1 MKRQGGQKTNV
12 SGKLGECLAL
22 LYLQQRYPGTIIR
35 FNHSQD
41 RKNRPHDIE
50 QYPRSLVLFDSIGF
64 QEMRMSPECIWEVK
78 SLVKYNKWFKI
89 RPESHSRFMKQ
100 RSRKRYVFV
109 LFHDAV
115 QVKYFPEAMRV
126 RHSIYEL
133 DAKQV
138 SQLLRHAKYVGSEK
152 KLSFRHIFPRDYIQP
167 NSKQRGGMR
176 IP

>member
-1 MKRQGGQKTNV
+1 MKMQAGQKTNI

-41 RKNRPHDIE
+41 RKDRPHDIE
-50 QYPRSLVLFDSIGF
+50 QYSRTPLLFDGIGF
-64 QEMRMSPECIWEVK
+64 QETGMSPKCIWEVK
-78 SLVKYNKWFKI
+78 SLVKCNKWFKI
-89 RPESHSRFMKQ
+89 HPENHSRFMKK
-100 RSRKRYVFV
+100 RSKKRYVFV

-133 DAKQV
+133 DAGQV
-138 SQLLRHAKYVGSEK
+138 SQLLGNATFVGTEK
-152 KLSFRHIFPRDYIQP
+152 KLSFRRIFPRKLYTTKLKT
-167 NSKQRGGMR
+167 NE
-176 IP
+176 

>member
-41 RKNRPHDIE
+41 RKDRPHDIE
-50 QYPRSLVLFDSIGF
+50 QYSRIPLLFDGIGS
-64 QEMRMSPECIWEVK
+64 QETGMSPKCIWEVK
-78 SLVKYNKWFKI
+78 SLVKCNKWFKI
-89 RPESHSRFMKQ
+89 HPESHSRFMKQ
-100 RSRKRYVFV
+100 RSKKRYVFV

-115 QVKYFPEAMRV
+115 QVKYFPEVTRV

-133 DAKQV
+133 DAKRV
-138 SQLLRHAKYVGSEK
+138 SQLLRHTKYVGSEK
-152 KLSFRHIFPRDYIQP
+152 KLSFRQIFPKELYTTKLKS
-167 NSKQRGGMR
+167 NAEA
-176 IP
+176 